1 MATINGYHGDKFKAL
16 HFLQIVYRKP
26 RSSSV
31 YKTLPKLGRY
41 NHYKWFKILTRNPK
55 PNYIYVVGMGFAFNA
70 I

>member
-1 MATINGYHGDKFKAL
+1 MDTMVINLKLCIFSKLFTESQD
-16 HFLQIVYRKP
+16 VP
-26 RSSSV
+26 SV

-41 NHYKWFKILTRNPK
+41 NHYKWFKILTRKPK

>member
-1 MATINGYHGDKFKAL
+1 MDTMVINLKLCIFSKLFTEIQD
-16 HFLQIVYRKP
+16 VP
-26 RSSSV
+26 SV

-41 NHYKWFKILTRNPK
+41 NHYKWFKILTRKPK